1 MDLALNILAHPSIVV
16 NDIILCNLYYFFVQ
30 HSHRINCEA
39 QKIDKKVDK
48 TG

>member
-1 MDLALNILAHPSIVV
+1 MNFALNILAHLSIVV
-16 NDIILCNLYYFFVQ
+16 NDIILCILYYFFVQ
-30 HSHRINCEA
+30 HSHRINCAA